1 MFRQKGRFSNS
12 LTVLVDVWMPVYAV
26 QRESRVV
33 LVDAVITCLYP
44 KLKRELED
52 YSFKPSLL
60 LLTHSHFDHIG
71 VAGYLKRDFP
81 EMRIGASPVAAGVLQ
96 KEKALKLISTLEDE
110 AARLAGEEP
119 LPFIP
124 FNVDLLLKEGQAI
137 DGIKVLETPGHTRCS
152 LSYFFPEEKL
162 LFVGDALGVVEEDGY
177 IRPQFLSDYRAY
189 LASIEKISSLLPL
202 NIVMGHGGIIPEE
215 ESEDFLKKIKERT
228 EEFASQILELYRK
241 EGDPEKVFD
250 IIFQEEYVGRK
261 LNQPEQSYSINL
273 RAMIKAVLK
282 AEGIAL

>member
-1 MFRQKGRFSNS
+1 MFRQKGRFGNK

-26 QRESRVV
+26 ERDGKVV

-44 KLKRELED
+44 KLKKELENH
-52 YSFKPSLL
+52 SFKPSLL
-60 LLTHSHFDHIG
+60 LLTHSHFDHVG

-81 EMRIGASPVAAGVLQ
+81 DMKIGASPVAASVLQ

-119 LPFIP
+119 LPFLP
-124 FNVDLLLKEGQAI
+124 FAVDLQLEEGQQV
-137 DGIKVLETPGHTRCS
+137 DGIEVLETPGHTRCS
-152 LSYFFPEEKL
+152 LSYLFPEEKL

-189 LASIEKISSLLPL
+189 VSSIEKISSLLPV
-202 NIVMGHGGIIPEE
+202 NIVMGHGGIVPEE
-215 ESEDFLKKIKERT
+215 ESEEFLEKIKERT

-241 EGDPEKVFD
+241 EGDPERVFEK
-250 IIFQEEYVGRK
+250 IFEEEYVGRG

>member
-1 MFRQKGRFSNS
+1 MFRQKGRFGNN

-26 QRESRVV
+26 EREGRVV

-44 KLKRELED
+44 RLKQELETHQ
-52 YSFKPSLL
+52 FKPSLL
-60 LLTHSHFDHIG
+60 LLTHSHFDHVG

-81 EMRIGASPVAAGVLQ
+81 QLKIAASPVAASVLQ
-96 KEKALKLISTLEDE
+96 KEKALRLISTLEDE

-124 FNVDLLLKEGQAI
+124 FSVDLQLEEGQEV

-189 LASIEKISSLLPL
+189 LNSIEKISSLLPV
-202 NIVMGHGGIIPEE
+202 NIVMGHGGIITEE
-215 ESEDFLKKIKERT
+215 ESEEFLKRIKKRT

-241 EGDPEKVFD
+241 EKDPEKVFE